1 MTEWTDKMST
11 MNDGYLI
18 MNAKTAQ
25 LVGIIEADEGKHDI
39 EIALKMSQLGYTI
52 LRLNFDD
59 LVEGGIRF
67 KNKIQVQKATQQL
80 MEGLE

>member
-67 KNKIQVQKATQQL
+67 KNKIQVQKVTQQL

>member
-1 MTEWTDKMST
+1 MTEWTDKMSR

-18 MNAKTAQ
+18 INAKTSE
-25 LVGIIEADEGKHDI
+25 LVGIIEADDGKHDI
-39 EIALKMSQLGYTI
+39 EIALRMGQLGYTI

-59 LVEGGIRF
+59 LVDGGIRF
-67 KNKIQVQKATQQL
+67 KNKIQVQRATQQL

>member
-1 MTEWTDKMST
+1 
-11 MNDGYLI
+11 
-18 MNAKTAQ
+18 
-25 LVGIIEADEGKHDI
+25 
-39 EIALKMSQLGYTI
+39 MSQLGYTI

-59 LVEGGIRF
+59 LIEGGIRF